1 MSSFKLQQE
10 GFTSTT
16 SVPNCFIEK
25 YMPKAAGEF
34 VKIYIYLLKC
44 LEENQSEL
52 SLSRIA
58 DSLEDSE
65 KDIVRALRYW
75 ERKGLLKLVFEDKTL
90 VSLQLIS
97 ADEIRGNGG
106 DAASSSSE
114 ESSASVQV
122 QVQTRASQTSDVP
135 AEPKKKQYSP
145 AEIEQFS
152 GKEDISQLI
161 YIIQKYLG
169 RALTG
174 TDLNT
179 VFFFYD
185 TLHMPADVIEYLFEY
200 CVSKGH
206 KSIRYIE
213 KTAIGWAEQGITTLA
228 AAKALNTI
236 YSSNCYPVLSA
247 FGLTGR
253 QPSKSEAD
261 YVAKWSLSYG
271 YSLEIILEACNR
283 TMKAIHQPSFE
294 YADSILN
301 RWKASNVA
309 TMDDIRALDAK
320 RDDSIA
326 RAEKIAAK
334 KKGAGTENKQAA
346 SGRSSNKFNTFDQR
360 TYDYSTLEE
369 KLFNT

>member
-97 ADEIRGNGG
+97 ADEIRSGDG
-106 DAASSSSE
+106 DAASSLE
-114 ESSASVQV
+114 EPSASVQV
-122 QVQTRASQTSDVP
+122 QVQTRDSQTSDVP

-152 GKEDISQLI
+152 GKEDVSQLI
-161 YIIQKYLG
+161 YIIQKYMG

-185 TLHMPADVIEYLFEY
+185 TLGLPTEVIEYLFEY
-200 CVSKGH
+200 CVSNGH

-213 KTAIGWAEQGITTLA
+213 KTAIGWAEQGITTLP

-236 YSSNCYPVLSA
+236 YSSNCYPVLKA

-253 QPSKSEAD
+253 QPSKSESD

-294 YADSILN
+294 YTDTILN
-301 RWKASNVA
+301 RWKASNVV

-320 RDDSIA
+320 REDSIA
-326 RAEKIAAK
+326 RAEKIAGK
-334 KKGAGTENKQAA
+334 KKGAGTESNKAA
-346 SGRSSNKFNTFDQR
+346 SGRSSSNKFNTFDQR